1 MIFSIFCYLKLFSCT
16 LLFYSQR
23 YTKLFE
29 ANDPKKGGSFYL
41 QSKIYRA
48 KEALDTE
55 LLEEEKEKVKAKEGA
70 DKRNRLS

>member
-1 MIFSIFCYLKLFSCT
+1 M
-16 LLFYSQR
+16 
-23 YTKLFE
+23 FE

-55 LLEEEKEKVKAKEGA
+55 LREEGKTGDAKEESKGNE
-70 DKRNRLS
+70 KGEGKKQSGSH

>member
-1 MIFSIFCYLKLFSCT
+1 MLSVEFQK
-16 LLFYSQR
+16 

-29 ANDPKKGGSFYL
+29 ANGLKGGSFYL

-55 LLEEEKEKVKAKEGA
+55 LSEETKKDEKKPDDSRRAK
-70 DKRNRLS
+70 